1 MSNLTADLER
11 RHDVPRQHDVAYH
24 LPNLPAPPAHVSV
37 ADRLSL
43 RLGLWLLVRSVEH
56 VEHQA
61 DHSAQQLRVR
71 NDRAREVR
79 ERAFARERMLWPTH

>member
-11 RHDVPRQHDVAYH
+11 RHDVHRHPDVAYH

-56 VEHQA
+56 VELRA

-71 NDRAREVR
+71 NDRAREAR